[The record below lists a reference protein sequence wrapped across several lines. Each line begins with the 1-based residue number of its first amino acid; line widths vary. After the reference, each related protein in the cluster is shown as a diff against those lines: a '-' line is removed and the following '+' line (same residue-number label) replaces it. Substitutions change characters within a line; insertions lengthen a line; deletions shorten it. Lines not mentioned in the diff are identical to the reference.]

1 MTPAISVLI
10 YVQHLLGIGH
20 LKRAAALARGLAE
33 AGFRVSVA
41 SGGMPVPGISVGDA
55 TLIQLPPLRAAD
67 SRFSALVDDIGE
79 PASTV
84 IFAARRIRLI
94 EAVEAAAPDIVIT
107 EHFPFGRRKL
117 RDEILTLLQVCRK
130 RRRRPWIMASVRD
143 ILVAPR
149 DPAQCVDWIEAYYDA
164 ILVHGDPGIMPFEAS
179 FSLWPSIAR
188 KVHYTGYVTEPLPDP
203 VPDGER
209 FEILVSAGGGT
220 EAESLIETALAARP
234 LSSARRCP
242 WRVLL
247 GASTPD
253 CSFDRL
259 RALSAPG
266 VAIERFRPD
275 VPQLLAQCR
284 LSISRAG
291 YNTMAE
297 TVGSRARSI
306 VVPFETERETEQVQR
321 AAHFA
326 AKGLCHLVRQADL
339 TPQRLATTIDAALA
353 GPTPGAANLRL
364 DGVRTT
370 AFLLSEWISPT
381 GWTREAWGA

>member
-234 LSSARRCP
+234 LSSGRRCP

-259 RALSAPG
+259 CALSAPG

-275 VPQLLAQCR
+275 VPRLLAQCR

-297 TVGSRARSI
+297 TDGRRARDRSLYRSK
-306 VVPFETERETEQVQR
+306 PSARPSR
-321 AAHFA
+321 SSAP
-326 AKGLCHLVRQADL
+326 R
-339 TPQRLATTIDAALA
+339 
-353 GPTPGAANLRL
+353 
-364 DGVRTT
+364 
-370 AFLLSEWISPT
+370 ISPRKACVI
-381 GWTREAWGA
+381 WCARPI